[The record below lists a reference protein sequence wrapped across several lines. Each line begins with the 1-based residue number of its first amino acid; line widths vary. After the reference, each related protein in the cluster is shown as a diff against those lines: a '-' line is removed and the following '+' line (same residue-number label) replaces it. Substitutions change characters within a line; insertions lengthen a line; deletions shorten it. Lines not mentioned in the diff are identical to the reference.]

1 MKKFFNNKIMK
12 VYIVLLIVC
21 FISSVV
27 GGGFA
32 ISASSQ
38 LKKIEEEKKSGSNI
52 TQVLTD
58 ALKGLADQAAA
69 QKDGEEKP
77 EEKQEEKQEEKE
89 PELTEE
95 EKALTSKKTAG
106 IVVMA
111 VTFVLGVLFSAGAIT
126 SYQYEKYL
134 LSDKYKAKLK
144 RLKKYEKMK
153 QK

>member
-69 QKDGEEKP
+69 QKDGEEK
-77 EEKQEEKQEEKE
+77 QEEKQEEKE

-95 EKALTSKKTAG
+95 EKTLTSKKTAG

>member
-1 MKKFFNNKIMK
+1 MKKFFNNKMMK
-12 VYIVLLIVC
+12 VYIVLLIVS
-21 FISSVV
+21 FIASIV

-38 LKKIEEEKKSGSNI
+38 LKKIEEEKKSGNNI
-52 TQVLTD
+52 TQMITD
-58 ALKGLADQAAA
+58 ALAGLADQAA
-69 QKDGEEKP
+69 QGKG
-77 EEKQEEKQEEKE
+77 EEKQEEKE

-106 IVVMA
+106 IVVMS
-111 VTFVLGVLFSAGAIT
+111 VTLVLGVLFSAGAIT

>member
-27 GGGFA
+27 GSGFA

-69 QKDGEEKP
+69 QKDG

>member
-77 EEKQEEKQEEKE
+77 EEKQEEKE

>member
-12 VYIVLLIVC
+12 VYIVLLCLSFVASIV
-21 FISSVV
+21 
-27 GGGFA
+27 GAGFS
-32 ISASSQ
+32 ISASSR
-38 LKKIEEEKKSGSNI
+38 LKKIEEEKKTGSNI
-52 TQVLTD
+52 TQMITD
-58 ALKGLADQAAA
+58 ALAGLAEQNA
-69 QKDGEEKP
+69 QQNGEK
-77 EEKQEEKQEEKE
+77 KQETE

-111 VTFVLGVLFSAGAIT
+111 VTLVLGVLFSAGAIT

>member
-69 QKDGEEKP
+69 QKDG

>member
-1 MKKFFNNKIMK
+1 MKKFFNNKMMK
-12 VYIVLLIVC
+12 VYIVLLILSFVAS
-21 FISSVV
+21 IV
-27 GGGFA
+27 GAGIG

-38 LKKIEEEKKSGSNI
+38 LKKIEEEKKSGNNI
-52 TQVLTD
+52 TQMITD
-58 ALKGLADQAAA
+58 ALTGLAEQSA
-69 QKDGEEKP
+69 QQNGEEK
-77 EEKQEEKQEEKE
+77 EEKE
-89 PELTEE
+89 PEMTEE

-111 VTFVLGVLFSAGAIT
+111 VMLVLGVLFSAGAIT

-134 LSDKYKAKLK
+134 VSDKYKAKLK